1 MTTTAT
7 EVDLR
12 DMPAP
17 NRPERATSCYRMVA
31 STATTERAEQDGML
45 AAGRGSRRSRVMSR
59 SAPSGSGGRQG
70 DGRLGALDG
79 RRGRG
84 VTTDRGRPVPAGMST
99 GGRPLP

>member
-17 NRPERATSCYRMVA
+17 NRPERATSCYRMLA
-31 STATTERAEQDGML
+31 SPVTTERAIQDGML
-45 AAGRGSRRSRVMSR
+45 TVGRGSRRSRVMSR

-79 RRGRG
+79 GRLRG
-84 VTTDRGRPVPAGMST
+84 VATDRGRPVPAGMNT
-99 GGRPLP
+99 GGHPLP